1 MQTIPISN
9 LLVAFVPAL
18 AVVGIQLAWSLKS
31 HTVLYALG
39 RMLFQL
45 MVIGYLLTFI
55 FQSESAG
62 LIIGILAVM
71 ILASSWIS
79 LRPIAEKRRELL
91 KFALIAV
98 SVSGLFVLFLITQGV
113 LGLSPWFTPHYLIP
127 LAGMIFSSAMNSVSI
142 AAERFYAELEQAVPV
157 NQAKLAAFNVALVPT
172 VNSLFA
178 VGLVSLPGMMTGQ
191 ILSGVSPLIAVRYQ
205 IMVMCM
211 IFGVCGIAA
220 ALFLSLATRRQ

>member
-142 AAERFYAELEQAVPV
+142 AAERFYAELEQTVPV

-211 IFGVCGIAA
+211 IFGVSGIAA
-220 ALFLSLATRRQ
+220 ALFLSLAARRQ

>member
-1 MQTIPISN
+1 MQTIPLSS
-9 LLVAFVPAL
+9 LLIAFVPAL

-91 KFALIAV
+91 KFSLIAV

-142 AAERFYAELEQAVPV
+142 AAERFYAELEQTVPV

-220 ALFLSLATRRQ
+220 ALFLTLAARRE

>member
-1 MQTIPISN
+1 MQTIPLSN

-18 AVVGIQLAWSLKS
+18 AVVCIQLAWSLKS
-31 HTVLYALG
+31 HTVLHALG

-45 MVIGYLLTFI
+45 MVIGYLLNFI
-55 FQSESAG
+55 FRSESAW
-62 LIIGILAVM
+62 LVLGILAVM
-71 ILASSWIS
+71 IIASSWIS
-79 LRPIAEKRRELL
+79 LRPIAQRRRELL
-91 KFALIAV
+91 KFALV
-98 SVSGLFVLFLITQGV
+98 SVAVSGLLVLLLVTQGV

-142 AAERFYAELEQAVPV
+142 AAERFYAELEQAVPA
-157 NQAKLAAFNVALVPT
+157 NDAKLTAFNVALVPT

-191 ILSGVSPLIAVRYQ
+191 ILSGISPLIAVRYQ

-211 IFGVCGIAA
+211 IFGVSGIAA
-220 ALFLSLATRRQ
+220 ALFLSLVARRR

>member
-220 ALFLSLATRRQ
+220 ALFLSLAARRQ

>member
-211 IFGVCGIAA
+211 IFGVSGIAA
-220 ALFLSLATRRQ
+220 ALFLSLAARRQ

>member
-142 AAERFYAELEQAVPV
+142 AAERFYAEIEQTVPV

-220 ALFLSLATRRQ
+220 ALFLSLAARRQ

>member
-142 AAERFYAELEQAVPV
+142 AAERFYAEIEQTVPV

-211 IFGVCGIAA
+211 IFGVSGIAA
-220 ALFLSLATRRQ
+220 ALFLSLAARRQ